1 MASNLAQTAVRD
13 AGPRPALPAA
23 QRPLP
28 RFFGRGA
35 LALVLALYTIY
46 TLGPFLWLATMSVR
60 STAEISANPYGLPT
74 TFHWEQYRSAWV
86 DSDFATYFWNSTM
99 VVVGAVAVV
108 TLIGAA
114 AAHALARYRFRGN
127 RLIYAVLFSSII
139 FPPQITLISLYQ
151 ILVEYNL
158 YNSLLGLALVYVS
171 LQLPLTVY
179 LLEGFFARIP
189 QDLFDAAKMDGYGDL
204 EIFWRIVLPVGM
216 PAIATTL
223 ILNFIQLWNEFLFAV
238 VLITDPDK
246 RTLPIGIRAFMG
258 DHFQDIGMI
267 ATGVMVSVIPV
278 IVAYVFFSEKLI
290 RGMTAGAIK

>member
-1 MASNLAQTAVRD
+1 MAATTAP
-13 AGPRPALPAA
+13 AGL
-23 QRPLP
+23 PLP
-28 RFFGRGA
+28 RLFGRGA
-35 LALVLALYTIY
+35 LALVLGLYTIY

-60 STAEISANPYGLPT
+60 TTAEISADHYAWPSP
-74 TFHWEQYRSAWV
+74 FHWEQFRVAWIDSA
-86 DSDFATYFWNSTM
+86 FATYFWNSTV

-108 TLIGAA
+108 TLIGAG

-127 RLIYAVLFSSII
+127 RIIYGILFSSII

-151 ILVEYNL
+151 ILVDYGL
-158 YNSLLGLALVYVS
+158 YNSLIGLTLVYIS

-189 QDLFDAAKMDGYGDL
+189 QDLFDAAKIDGYSDL
-204 EIFWRIVLPVGM
+204 EIFVRIVLPIGM

-238 VLITDPDK
+238 VLITDPEK

-258 DHFQDIGMI
+258 DHFQDIGLI

-278 IVAYVFFSEKLI
+278 ILAYVFFSEKLI

>member
-1 MASNLAQTAVRD
+1 M
-13 AGPRPALPAA
+13 PRL
-23 QRPLP
+23 
-28 RFFGRGA
+28 FGRGA
-35 LALVLALYTIY
+35 LGLVMAAYTAY

-60 STAEISANPYGLPT
+60 TTGEISDDHYAWPRV
-74 TFHWEQYRSAWV
+74 FHWEQFRIAWI
-86 DSDFATYFWNSTM
+86 DSDFATYFMNSAI
-99 VVVGAVAVV
+99 VVIVAVAVV
-108 TLIGAA
+108 TLVGAA
-114 AAHALARYRFRGN
+114 AAHALARYRFAGN
-127 RLIYAVLFSSII
+127 RLIYGILFSSII

-151 ILVEYNL
+151 IMVDYGL
-158 YNSLLGLALVYVS
+158 YNSLIGLTLVYIS

-204 EIFWRIVLPVGM
+204 EIFRRIVLPIGM

-267 ATGVMVSVIPV
+267 AAGVMISVIPV
-278 IVAYVFFSEKLI
+278 IIAYAFFSEKLI
-290 RGMTAGAIK
+290 RGMTAGAVK

>member
-1 MASNLAQTAVRD
+1 MAVTNAVV
-13 AGPRPALPAA
+13 AEGAS
-23 QRPLP
+23 PLP
-28 RFFGRGA
+28 RLFSRSI
-35 LALVLALYTIY
+35 LAVVLGLYTIY
-46 TLGPFLWLATMSVR
+46 TLGPFLWLASMSVR
-60 STAEISANPYGLPT
+60 TTGEISADHYAWPRP
-74 TFHWEQYRSAWV
+74 FHWEQFRIAWV

-99 VVVGAVAVV
+99 VVVGAVAAV

-127 RLIYAVLFSSII
+127 RLIYGILFSSII
-139 FPPQITLISLYQ
+139 FPPQITLISVYQ
-151 ILVEYNL
+151 ILVDYNL
-158 YNSLLGLALVYVS
+158 YNSLLGLTLVYIS

-204 EIFWRIVLPVGM
+204 EIFWRIVLPVGL

-223 ILNFIQLWNEFLFAV
+223 ILNFVQLWNEFLFAV
-238 VLITDPDK
+238 VLITDPEK

-267 ATGVMVSVIPV
+267 ATGVMISVIPV
-278 IVAYVFFSEKLI
+278 IIAYVFFSEKLI

>member
-1 MASNLAQTAVRD
+1 MASSS
-13 AGPRPALPAA
+13 AA
-23 QRPLP
+23 RGGLRPLP
-28 RFFGRGA
+28 RLFTRGT
-35 LALVLALYTIY
+35 LALVLGVYTIY
-46 TLGPFLWLATMSVR
+46 QLGPFLWLATMSVR
-60 STAEISANPYGLPT
+60 TTAEISAAPYAWPKPMH
-74 TFHWEQYRSAWV
+74 FEQFRTAWV
-86 DSDFATYFWNSTM
+86 DSDFATYFWNSAL
-99 VVVGAVAVV
+99 VVVSAVAVV
-108 TLIGAA
+108 TLVGAA

-127 RLIYAVLFSSII
+127 RIIYGILFSSII

-151 ILVEYNL
+151 ILVDYNL
-158 YNSLLGLALVYVS
+158 YNSLFGLSLVYIS

-267 ATGVMVSVIPV
+267 ATGVMISVIPV
-278 IVAYVFFSEKLI
+278 IVVYVFFSEKLI

>member
-1 MASNLAQTAVRD
+1 VSAQATLQPV
-13 AGPRPALPAA
+13 AG
-23 QRPLP
+23 RPLGLIA
-28 RFFGRGA
+28 GRTG
-35 LALVLALYTIY
+35 LAIVIIAYTAY

-60 STAEISANPYGLPT
+60 TTGEISADHYAWPRV
-74 TFHWEQYRSAWV
+74 FHWEQFRVAWV
-86 DSDFATYFWNSTM
+86 DSDFATYFWNSTI
-99 VVVGAVAVV
+99 VVVAAVAVV
-108 TLIGAA
+108 TLVGAA
-114 AAHALARYRFRGN
+114 AAHALARYRFAGN
-127 RLIYAVLFSSII
+127 RIIYAILFSSII

-151 ILVEYNL
+151 ILVDYGL
-158 YNSLLGLALVYVS
+158 YNSLLGLTLVYIS

-204 EIFWRIVLPVGM
+204 EIFRRIVLPIGM

-267 ATGVMVSVIPV
+267 AAGVMISVVPV
-278 IVAYVFFSEKLI
+278 ILAYMFFSEKLI
-290 RGMTAGAIK
+290 RGMTAGAVK

>member
-1 MASNLAQTAVRD
+1 MSASHAVREGR
-13 AGPRPALPAA
+13 A
-23 QRPLP
+23 PLP
-28 RFFGRGA
+28 RLFSRGI
-35 LALVLALYTIY
+35 LGLVLAIYTIY
-46 TLGPFLWLATMSVR
+46 QLGPFLWLATMSVR
-60 STAEISANPYGLPT
+60 TTAEISADPYAFPS
-74 TFHWEQYRSAWV
+74 TFHFDQFRTAWV
-86 DSDFATYFWNSTM
+86 DSAFATYFWNSAL

-127 RLIYAVLFSSII
+127 RLIYGVLFSSII

-158 YNSLLGLALVYVS
+158 YNSLFGLALVYVS

-267 ATGVMVSVIPV
+267 ATGVMISVIPV

>member
-1 MASNLAQTAVRD
+1 MSVLPVEAT
-13 AGPRPALPAA
+13 GPA
-23 QRPLP
+23 PLP
-28 RFFGRGA
+28 RLFSRTT
-35 LALVLALYTIY
+35 LALVLGIYTIY

-60 STAEISANPYGLPT
+60 TTAEISADHYAWPSP
-74 TFHWEQYRSAWV
+74 FHWGQFRSAWV
-86 DSDFATYFWNSTM
+86 DSAFATYFWNSTL
-99 VVVGAVAVV
+99 VVVSAVAIV

-127 RLIYAVLFSSII
+127 RLIYGILFSSII
-139 FPPQITLISLYQ
+139 FPPQITLISIYQ
-151 ILVEYNL
+151 ILVDYGL
-158 YNSLLGLALVYVS
+158 YNSLLGLSLVYVS

-267 ATGVMVSVIPV
+267 ATGVMISVIPV
-278 IVAYVFFSEKLI
+278 IIAYVFFSEKLI

>member
-1 MASNLAQTAVRD
+1 MASNTAVI
-13 AGPRPALPAA
+13 GG

-28 RFFGRGA
+28 RFFGRGT
-35 LALVLALYTIY
+35 LALVLGLYTVY

-60 STAEISANPYGLPT
+60 STAEISANPYGWPE
-74 TFHWEQYRSAWV
+74 TFRWGQFYSAWV
-86 DSDFATYFWNSTM
+86 DANFASYFLNSTI
-99 VVVGAVAVV
+99 VVVSAVVIV

-127 RLIYAVLFSSII
+127 RLIYAILFSSII

-151 ILVEYNL
+151 ILVDYNL
-158 YNSLLGLALVYVS
+158 YNSLLGLTLVYIS

-238 VLITDPDK
+238 VLVTDPDK
-246 RTLPIGIRAFMG
+246 RTLPIGLRAFMG
-258 DHFQDIGMI
+258 DNFQDIGMI
-267 ATGVMVSVIPV
+267 AAGVMVSVIPV
-278 IVAYVFFSEKLI
+278 IIAYMFFSEKLI

>member
-1 MASNLAQTAVRD
+1 MASLSM
-13 AGPRPALPAA
+13 PKL
-23 QRPLP
+23 
-28 RFFGRGA
+28 FGRGA
-35 LALVLALYTIY
+35 LSSLIALYTFY
-46 TLGPFLWLATMSVR
+46 ALAPFLWLATMSVR
-60 STAEISANPYGLPT
+60 TTGEISLDHYAWPKP
-74 TFHWEQYRSAWV
+74 FHWEQFRSAWV
-86 DSDFATYFWNSTM
+86 DSDFATYFWNSTV

-108 TLIGAA
+108 TLVGAA
-114 AAHALARYRFRGN
+114 AAHCLARFKFTGN
-127 RLIYAVLFSSII
+127 RLIYGILFSSII

-151 ILVEYNL
+151 ILVDYNL
-158 YNSLLGLALVYVS
+158 YNSLLGLSLVYIA

-179 LLEGFFARIP
+179 LLEGFFSRIP
-189 QDLFDAAKMDGYGDL
+189 QDLFDAAKIDGYGDL
-204 EIFWRIVLPVGM
+204 EIFWRITLPVGM

-267 ATGVMVSVIPV
+267 ATGVMISVIPV
-278 IVAYVFFSEKLI
+278 IIAYVFFSEKLI